1 MLGKKHLQRPCSVK
15 LFFKWATFAL
25 QPQTQNYSNQ
35 KWNNLKLQE
44 VMSVILKALFFTS
57 KGHFRVSKTLVFK
70 MRYLTSSWNRGQG
83 ELRKGL
89 SISQEIL
96 LELQYLQTS
105 FFSECSWKI
114 LYINLFN
121 HLFVFWRV
129 IIITFKRSYTVVIC
143 LLSLRWIVS
152 RYKTYIVCSYFQSQR
167 AKKVMFDSPG
177 LVDFAF

>member
-1 MLGKKHLQRPCSVK
+1 MHFTVNSLKSVCNACRSGKLRTYRSCLLFYLIKQLTSTKSYQLKIWLGKKHLQRPCSVWK

-57 KGHFRVSKTLVFK
+57 KGHFPVSKTLVFK

-89 SISQEIL
+89 SIS
-96 LELQYLQTS
+96 
-105 FFSECSWKI
+105 
-114 LYINLFN
+114 
-121 HLFVFWRV
+121 
-129 IIITFKRSYTVVIC
+129 
-143 LLSLRWIVS
+143 
-152 RYKTYIVCSYFQSQR
+152 
-167 AKKVMFDSPG
+167 
-177 LVDFAF
+177 